1 MCIQQTS
8 MEGEMADLENTNAIE
23 DDEDITVELE
33 LDDGTSVTCAILTIL
48 TVNEKDY
55 IALTPMVYEEDET
68 FGEVWFYEYIEDE
81 NDESAEPELKYIED
95 DDVYDAVSDAF
106 EEFLDSAEYDEII
119 DTGDDDDE
127 N

>member
-1 MCIQQTS
+1 
-8 MEGEMADLENTNAIE
+8 MADLENTNAIE

-55 IALTPMVYEEDET
+55 IALTPMVDEEDET